1 MGYAGQKAAQATD
14 TRVQAKNDGFYEW
27 RHEGKAQIPYYI
39 PLTDQKPLALG
50 CIYSVW
56 KGQPTF
62 SIVTTAANPIMEYIH
77 NTKKRMP
84 LMLSHEEQHR
94 WIDPELTKAEIKEL
108 MQPLDESLMK
118 TEVIEK

>member
-1 MGYAGQKAAQATD
+1 
-14 TRVQAKNDGFYEW
+14 
-27 RHEGKAQIPYYI
+27 
-39 PLTDQKPLALG
+39 
-50 CIYSVW
+50 
-56 KGQPTF
+56 
-62 SIVTTAANPIMEYIH
+62 MEYIH

-84 LMLSHEEQHR
+84 LMLSHEEQRR